1 MKQKIWCLIHK
12 PKNRIIKI
20 HTEFGYI
27 VGFETKKALQNAIR
41 VDGQLHI
48 EYDEEIRKIIFK
60 Y

>member
-1 MKQKIWCLIHK
+1 MKQKMWCLIHR

-20 HTEFGYI
+20 HTEHGYVI
-27 VGFETKKALQNAIR
+27 GFETKRALQDAIR

-48 EYDEEIRKIIFK
+48 EDDEEIRKLELD